1 LPYVRDVAQVAV
13 FLSPPLTDAVG
24 CIALL
29 AIDLEVAASRRG

>member
-1 LPYVRDVAQVAV
+1 V

-29 AIDLEVAASRRG
+29 AIDLEAAASRRG